1 MYLTLYFPVYI
12 LAFVLAIATSLATL
26 YALNKKAKAT
36 IWTFFIGT
44 AIMIALL
51 GLMLFM
57 QYRKNPSTYGDYKT
71 WAIFIW
77 AIAFI
82 FIFTIVVSRKI
93 INLSIKFI

>member
-1 MYLTLYFPVYI
+1 
-12 LAFVLAIATSLATL
+12 
-26 YALNKKAKAT
+26 
-36 IWTFFIGT
+36 
-44 AIMIALL
+44 MIALL